1 MKVYSE
7 QVGDLL
13 YTIIFQLLEPIYFQ
27 VPDLRPEDW
36 DSKPPMDPN

>member
-13 YTIIFQLLEPIYFQ
+13 YTIIFKLLEPIYFQ
-27 VPDLRPEDW
+27 HPDLRPEDW
-36 DSKPPMDPN
+36 DNKPPMDPN